1 MIGRSANCVW
11 LLLLSAAA
19 TSYATSDAE
28 CAALLDCL
36 SCTAGN
42 SQLSVGRTGC
52 EWSSGS
58 GASSEVCVARSVRHS
73 PVHITYADA
82 CAMPTPL
89 PKQDGDD
96 DVDSNLANWMGV
108 AMPAIK
114 DLSLLDLSLPGT
126 HDSLTYDLSLTTS
139 DGGIDDQG
147 AYFLCHAMLC
157 VWVTCLVSCVTCD
170 V

>member
-1 MIGRSANCVW
+1 MLGQYANCVW
-11 LLLLSAAA
+11 IFLLSAAA

-28 CAALLDCL
+28 CAALLECL

-52 EWSSGS
+52 EWSSGTGSSS
-58 GASSEVCVARSVRHS
+58 GVCVARSVRHS

-82 CAMPTPL
+82 CTMPQQQEG
-89 PKQDGDD
+89 QDE
-96 DVDSNLANWMGV
+96 DSNLANWMGV

-147 AYFLCHAMLC
+147 AY
-157 VWVTCLVSCVTCD
+157 VT
-170 V
+170 